1 MCWEGIWETELLET
15 EQGDRQAK
23 EMKLSKH
30 DSTGTRGI
38 YTKLMKSNTEIG
50 MKAACEI

>member
-1 MCWEGIWETELLET
+1 MYWEGIWETKHLEA

-23 EMKLSKH
+23 EMKLSTY
-30 DSTGTRGI
+30 DSTVTRGI

-50 MKAACEI
+50 MKAACQI